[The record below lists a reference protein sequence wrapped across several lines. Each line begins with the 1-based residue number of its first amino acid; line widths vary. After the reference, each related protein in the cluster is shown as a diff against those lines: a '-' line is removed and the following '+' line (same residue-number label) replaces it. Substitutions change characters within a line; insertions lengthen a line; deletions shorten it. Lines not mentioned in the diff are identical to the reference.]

1 MLTITPLHPCLG
13 AEVTGLDLVDGPNDQ
28 DFEAIRAAFD
38 VYSVLVYRDQD
49 INDVEQIRFTER
61 FGTLEGTKVG
71 TPGAGSPLAMI
82 SNLGPDGEIVPP
94 KHRQISNG
102 RANGVW
108 HADSS
113 FKPVPAWASM
123 LSGRIIARTG
133 GNTQF
138 ASMRAAYKDLPERLK
153 AAVEGRVAV
162 HHYAYGR
169 DKLDPNL
176 VSDAER
182 ALLPPVRQA
191 LVLDRGPLGKALY
204 IGAHT
209 ASIEGM
215 PEDQGIALIEEL
227 KAFATQECYVYS
239 HVWRP
244 HDLVMWDN
252 LAVVH
257 RAMAYDDTRVKR
269 HMVRTTLAGW
279 RTVPGC

>member
-61 FGTLEGTKVG
+61 FGTLVGTKVG

-113 FKPVPAWASM
+113 FKLVPAWASM

-169 DKLDPNL
+169 DKLDLNL
-176 VSDAER
+176 VTDAER

-215 PEDQGIALIEEL
+215 REDQGIALIEEL